1 MSLKKRKK
9 GGLSP
14 FLKFDKDGLIPAVV
28 QDVETSEV
36 LMVAYMSRASLEKT
50 IKTRLAHYWSRSR
63 REIWKKG
70 ATSGHTQEVQGIYI
84 DCDGDTLLLRVKQ
97 KVGACHKG
105 FRSCF
110 YRKLD
115 IETDSLKKIAK
126 KIFKPEDVY
135 KN

>member
-1 MSLKKRKK
+1 METIFKELR
-9 GGLSP
+9 
-14 FLKFDKDGLIPAVV
+14 FDKDSLIPAVA
-28 QDVETSEV
+28 QDVETGEV

-70 ATSGHTQEVQGIYI
+70 ATSGHIQEVQGIYI

-105 FRSCF
+105 YRSCF
-110 YRKLD
+110 YRKFD
-115 IETDSLKKIAK
+115 IETDSLKEIAK
-126 KIFKPEDVY
+126 KVFNPEDVY
-135 KN
+135 K